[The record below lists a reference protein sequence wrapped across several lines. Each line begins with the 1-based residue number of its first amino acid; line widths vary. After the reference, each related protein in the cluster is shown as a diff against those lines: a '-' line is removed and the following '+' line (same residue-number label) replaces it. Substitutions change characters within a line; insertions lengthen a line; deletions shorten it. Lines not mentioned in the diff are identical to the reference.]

1 MICGTY
7 ISECFTNAQC
17 WHNWH
22 ISAIFL
28 FHNAQQ
34 WTFTVSNVKV
44 NQKMNIQYRVHAP
57 RMWPPTWGKQEG
69 KILFSDIFWR
79 DLRSS
84 YWKQGCLYH
93 ENVLRITFCFVNFPK
108 KASWI
113 RFDFVTHILPH
124 SLGKI
129 CIKVWFILIV
139 VVLVWC
145 WCVLFT
151 KLWKQRL
158 TSKLQNSI
166 VYARWGLILSCSGIL
181 G

>member
-17 WHNWH
+17 WHNGH
-22 ISAIFL
+22 ISAISL

-44 NQKMNIQYRVHAP
+44 NQKMNIEYRVPAP
-57 RMWPPTWGKQEG
+57 GMGPPTRGKQEG
-69 KILFSDIFWR
+69 KFLFSDIFWR

-84 YWKQGCLYH
+84 HWKQGCLYH
-93 ENVLRITFCFVNFPK
+93 ENENFVLWIFPK
-108 KASWI
+108 KQAEWG
-113 RFDFVTHILPH
+113 FATHILPH
-124 SLGKI
+124 ILGKI